1 MYVLNE
7 EDLKGTQASNEA
19 AVSYD
24 EEESTSILNGE
35 KNGVGKSNDVDEYEQ
50 FNTCA
55 GNTVPWG
62 EATSPP
68 IITDE

>member
-35 KNGVGKSNDVDEYEQ
+35 KNGAGKSHGVDEYEQ
-50 FNTCA
+50 FNPCA
-55 GNTVPWG
+55 GNTVHWG

-68 IITDE
+68 IIMDE